1 MSEKAFRRSRSLPCA
16 QSAER
21 SSPVTAA
28 SGILEDAEAGASSED
43 DEADGNQQIMR
54 SGSDATDIFSNS
66 LAALSSPAYKAGSAE
81 PDFARGRSNR
91 LSSTALEALGEID
104 EIPDNG
110 RRVFFLGVSPSLD
123 LFPTCST
130 FTRVRSPGAAGGV
143 V

>member
-28 SGILEDAEAGASSED
+28 SGILEDGEAGASSDD

-54 SGSDATDIFSNS
+54 SGSDATNSFSNS

-81 PDFARGRSNR
+81 PDFARGRSNH

-110 RRVFFLGVSPSLD
+110 RRVFFFGC
-123 LFPTCST
+123 FPFPRPLSHL
-130 FTRVRSPGAAGGV
+130 
-143 V
+143 